1 MIVCAAALDAEP
13 LVASER
19 RAATALAAVWRPA
32 FEALARRLGAE
43 MRVAVSRRATELHD
57 LPGAVI
63 VPDVAGDPIALA
75 RAAAAA
81 DQVVRVTDLCP
92 DPVVTLA
99 GDLARPGVRI
109 VSAGTPLEDLIEDH
123 CPGAAAWVAL
133 DGGPLSGVPLDRDAR
148 TGPGTRALFVAAAGA
163 EIVRSARRRD
173 DRRRKALSPSGL
185 GGDPAPLPLE
195 LVALRLG
202 LRPDDPPWLSAGR

>member
-1 MIVCAAALDAEP
+1 VILCAAALDAEP

-43 MRVAVSRRATELHD
+43 MRIAVSRRARELHD
-57 LPGAVI
+57 LPGVVI
-63 VPDVAGDPIALA
+63 VADLAGDPIALA
-75 RAAAAA
+75 REAAAA

-99 GDLARPGVRI
+99 GELEHQGARI
-109 VSAGTPLEDLIEDH
+109 VPAGTLIEDLIFAH
-123 CPGAAAWVAL
+123 RPAPIAWVAL

-148 TGPGTRALFVAAAGA
+148 TGPGTRALYVAAAGA
-163 EIVRSARRRD
+163 EIVRQARARA
-173 DRRRKALSPSGL
+173 DRRPRVLTPSGL

-195 LVALRLG
+195 LVTLRLG
-202 LRPDDPPWLSAGR
+202 LRPGDPPWLSAAP